1 MADLSGTMRIVI
13 IGAGEVGYHLAQ
25 RLSEEGQDV
34 VIIEADP
41 ERAEE
46 VAAQLDVLTITGNGA
61 SLPVL
66 EEAGIGGARL
76 VLAVTSKDEVNV
88 LSCLAASR
96 YNVDFKVAR
105 VSNPEYYQTGSVL
118 SREHLGIDLMINPER
133 ECAWETFQLLNSEA
147 ATDLVPFA
155 DGALQLIGLR
165 VREGAEI
172 VGVTLAELDRKLA
185 GRRYV
190 TVGMVRGGVTGIPTG
205 QSEYRAGDQLFVLA
219 PSAEMPGIPPLAG
232 YHDFKLRRVMIAG
245 GSEEGLRLGRLL
257 TEHGVACTILDSDR
271 RRCIELAA
279 QLPKALILNAD
290 ATNLELLEMEGVE
303 GIDGFVAL
311 TGSDETNMLISLL
324 AKASGARKVISLVHR
339 YEYMR
344 LVSRVGIDASVSA
357 RQSTVNAILR
367 YIRRG
372 NVKSVATLKGI
383 DAEAIELQVDAHAR
397 IVGVPLTDAEFP
409 EGAVL
414 GAIIREGRI
423 IMPRGRDKVLSG
435 DRVIV
440 FALPDAIHEIERIF
454 S

>member
-1 MADLSGTMRIVI
+1 MRIVI
-13 IGAGEVGYHLAQ
+13 IGAGEVGYQLAQ

-41 ERAEE
+41 ERAEQ

-66 EEAGIGGARL
+66 EEAGVRDARL
-76 VLAVTSKDEVNV
+76 LLAVTSKDEVNV
-88 LSCLAASR
+88 LGCLAASR
-96 YNVDFKVAR
+96 YNVDFKLAR
-105 VSNPEYYQTGSVL
+105 VSNPEYYQAGSVL

-147 ATDLVPFA
+147 ATDLAPFA

-172 VGVTLAELDRKLA
+172 HGVTLAELDRRLA
-185 GRRYV
+185 DRHYV
-190 TVGMVRGGVTGIPTG
+190 TVGMVRDGVTEIPSG
-205 QSEYRAGDQLFVLA
+205 QSEFRAGDHVFVLA

-245 GSEEGLRLGRLL
+245 GSEEGRHLGRLL
-257 TEHGVACTILDSDR
+257 GEHGVACTILDTDR
-271 RRCIELAA
+271 RRCVQLAEL
-279 QLPKALILNAD
+279 LPKALILNAD
-290 ATNLELLEMEGVE
+290 ATDLELLEMEGVE
-303 GIDGFVAL
+303 GVDGFVSY

-324 AKASGARKVISLVHR
+324 AKSSGARKVISLVHR
-339 YEYMR
+339 YQYMR
-344 LVSRVGIDASVSA
+344 LVSRVGIDASVSS

-367 YIRRG
+367 YVRRG
-372 NVKSVATLKGI
+372 NVKSVATLKGT
-383 DAEAIELQVDAHAR
+383 DAEALELQVDKSAP
-397 IVGVPLTDAEFP
+397 IVGVPLAKAEFP
-409 EGAVL
+409 EDAVL
-414 GAIIREGRI
+414 GAIIRAGQVI
-423 IMPRGRDKVLSG
+423 LPRGRDVVLSG

-440 FALPDAIHEIERIF
+440 FALPNAIPEIERLF